1 MEIFQNFEFHSLV
14 LLRVGFAIFLG
25 FILGYEREITGK
37 FAGLRTHILVSV
49 GACVFTLL
57 SLYGFKYLVAD
68 GMAGVNDPARI
79 AAQVITGI
87 GFIGA
92 GTVMRH
98 GTNISGITTAATL
111 WVAAAIGMAA
121 GCGEFFLG
129 FVATISTLLVLI
141 MIRHFEKRFILN
153 RIMNPKLFEIS
164 FVCDIEYADS
174 INKIIESNFKFI
186 EKFKKKIRSD
196 GRVSI
201 KFTVS
206 SRKPISKINSIF
218 RDISN
223 IDSLEILELNEW

>member
-1 MEIFQNFEFHSLV
+1 MEIAINWEFYLTV

-49 GACVFTLL
+49 GAAVFTLL
-57 SLYGFKYLVAD
+57 SLYGFKYLVVT
-68 GMAGVNDPARI
+68 GTAGVNDPARI

-98 GTNISGITTAATL
+98 GTNIFGITTAATL
-111 WVAAAIGMAA
+111 WVAAAVGMAS
-121 GCGEFFLG
+121 GCGEFFIG
-129 FVATISTLLVLI
+129 FIAAISTLLVLI
-141 MIRHFEKRFILN
+141 VIRHFEKRFILN
-153 RIMNPKLFEIS
+153 RIINPKIFEIS

-174 INKIIESNFKFI
+174 INKIIEENFKFI

-196 GRVSI
+196 GQVSI
-201 KFTVS
+201 KFTIS
-206 SRKPISKINSIF
+206 SRRPISKINSIF
-218 RDISN
+218 RDIGN
-223 IDSLEILELNEW
+223 IDSLEILEVHEW